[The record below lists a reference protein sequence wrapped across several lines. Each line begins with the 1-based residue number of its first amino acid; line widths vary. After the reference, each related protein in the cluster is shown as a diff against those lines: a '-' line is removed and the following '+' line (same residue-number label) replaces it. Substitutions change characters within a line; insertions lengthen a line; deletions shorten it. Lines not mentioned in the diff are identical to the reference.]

1 MEKPLGFM
9 FMGRSGCGK
18 GTQAELLQKFLEDK
32 GEKGNIL
39 HIYVGNRL
47 RELFLKETYT
57 AKVAED
63 ITSRGKLQP
72 AFLAMWAWSTD
83 LVENIKE
90 GNHIIF
96 DGSPRRLI
104 ESKYVDEAMEFY
116 EMGKVYPVVL
126 GVSRDWARERLLG
139 RGRNDDSPDSI
150 EERLNFYDK
159 EVVPVLDYFRDESKN
174 KLIEINGEQS
184 IEDVHKEVIK
194 KIFNE

>member
-39 HIYVGNRL
+39 HIYVGKKL
-47 RELFLKETYT
+47 RELFLKGTYT

-72 AFLAMWAWSTD
+72 AFLAIWAWSTT
-83 LVENIKE
+83 LVEDIKD

-96 DGSPRRLI
+96 DGSPRRLV
-104 ESKYVDEAMEFY
+104 EAKYVDGAMEFY
-116 EMGKVYPVVL
+116 KMEKIYPIVL
-126 GVSRDWARERLLG
+126 DVSREWARERLLE
-139 RGRNDDSPDSI
+139 RGRNDDAADSI

-159 EVVPVLDYFRDESKN
+159 EVVPVLDYFRNESKN

-184 IEDVHKEVIK
+184 IEDVHKEIIK